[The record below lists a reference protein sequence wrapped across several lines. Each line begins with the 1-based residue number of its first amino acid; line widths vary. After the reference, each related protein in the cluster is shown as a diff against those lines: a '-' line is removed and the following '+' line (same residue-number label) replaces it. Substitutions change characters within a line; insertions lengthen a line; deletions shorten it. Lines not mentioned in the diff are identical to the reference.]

1 MPCLCESIVCVP
13 LQILSEGLSMLT
25 LACCCGHK
33 SVVRSEL
40 SYLFAAICTEFTMYE
55 SVGNKVSLPNVFI
68 CQIFSFPFYRR
79 TISTKEKASVNRR
92 GRDKTAKYP
101 NKWFTVMPHVT
112 CQQTLSLKYMK
123 VTVATIMNFLRINLS
138 CLCWLLLICNNL
150 SGMTF
155 QTFSEACARKF
166 PTV

>member
-13 LQILSEGLSMLT
+13 LQILSEGLSMLP
-25 LACCCGHK
+25 LACCCRHK

-101 NKWFTVMPHVT
+101 NKRFTVMPHDVT
-112 CQQTLSLKYMK
+112 CQFANTVFK
-123 VTVATIMNFLRINLS
+123 VHEGHCCHYNELPTYKSVVFVLIVANL
-138 CLCWLLLICNNL
+138 
-150 SGMTF
+150 
-155 QTFSEACARKF
+155 Q
-166 PTV
+166 

>member
-13 LQILSEGLSMLT
+13 LQILSESLSMLET

-55 SVGNKVSLPNVFI
+55 SVGNKVGLPNVFI
-68 CQIFSFPFYRR
+68 CQIFSFSFYRR
-79 TISTKEKASVNRR
+79 TTSTKEKASVNRR

-101 NKWFTVMPHVT
+101 NRRFTVMPHDVT
-112 CQQTLSLKYMK
+112 CQFANTVFKVHYNELPTYKSVVFVLIVGNLK
-123 VTVATIMNFLRINLS
+123 
-138 CLCWLLLICNNL
+138 
-150 SGMTF
+150 
-155 QTFSEACARKF
+155 
-166 PTV
+166 

>member
-13 LQILSEGLSMLT
+13 LQILSEGLLMLT

-33 SVVRSEL
+33 PVVRSEL
-40 SYLFAAICTEFTMYE
+40 SYLFAAICTGFTMYE
-55 SVGNKVSLPNVFI
+55 SVGDKVGLPNVFI

-101 NKWFTVMPHVT
+101 NRRFTVMPPMLRASL
-112 CQQTLSLKYMK
+112 QTPSLKYIK
-123 VTVATIMNFLRINLS
+123 VTVASIMNFLRINLS
-138 CLCWLLLICNNL
+138 CLC
-150 SGMTF
+150 
-155 QTFSEACARKF
+155 
-166 PTV
+166 